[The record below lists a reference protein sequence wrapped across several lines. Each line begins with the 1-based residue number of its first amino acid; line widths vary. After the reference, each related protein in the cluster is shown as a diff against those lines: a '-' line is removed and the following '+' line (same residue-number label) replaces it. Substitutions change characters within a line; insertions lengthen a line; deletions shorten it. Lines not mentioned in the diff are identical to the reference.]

1 MYRVI
6 FLQTKIIIVEE
17 QSMFWSLLVQ
27 KKRINTQLK
36 NTSTSY
42 YKIRYINKKISVAA
56 FRLV

>member
-36 NTSTSY
+36 STLTSY
-42 YKIRYINKKISVAA
+42 FKIQYINTKISVAA
-56 FRLV
+56 YRLV